1 MDRVALS
8 TGEGAEGKQ
17 AVEREA
23 DHSPV
28 VENKWSSKL
37 LHVFMARRG
46 TTSPL
51 SS

>member
-1 MDRVALS
+1 METVALPRE
-8 TGEGAEGKQ
+8 GET
-17 AVEREA
+17 VERVV

-28 VENKWSSKL
+28 VESKWSSKL
-37 LHVFMARRG
+37 VHVFMGRRG